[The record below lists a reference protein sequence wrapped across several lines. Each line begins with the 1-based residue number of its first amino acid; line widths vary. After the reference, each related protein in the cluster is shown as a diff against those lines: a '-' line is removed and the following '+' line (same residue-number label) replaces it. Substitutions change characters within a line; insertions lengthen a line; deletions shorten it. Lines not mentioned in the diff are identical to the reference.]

1 MVERS
6 TSMAWRVGVVAV
18 TSAALGGLAA
28 ALLAIAAVDRLVS
41 EQADLRLS
49 AATLTLAGELDEDP
63 PEQRRAEVRTTLD
76 DENQEIVSS
85 GIRLAVF
92 VEGELLAG
100 DALSPQPEVGSCV
113 TSRAARERVRAC
125 ASAYHDDWVL
135 VAAQPI
141 EDAWLHW
148 WYVFAAFGAMVLGGV
163 VGMASSKGLVSW
175 AVQPLRKITR
185 ALEAWPISSAA
196 PQELNEPSSCDEVEA
211 VRLALLSLTS
221 RLQALLEQ
229 AHRFAAAAA
238 HELRTPLTALRAE
251 LELLIEESA
260 SSDRVALERIG
271 VRVARLSD
279 LTERFLSLSLAG
291 ENLDQG
297 FETLSLSD
305 LVEEAIEELPPQQHV
320 RLSVDLENE
329 GLVRGDAQLL
339 RSLVRNPIANAL
351 EFAPEGPVEIRV
363 SERDGS
369 MVFEVRDRGP
379 GIPPELRERVVEPF
393 HPYHR
398 SAGSSRVGHGLGLT
412 LIGHIARLHRGRA
425 EFAAVEH
432 GAHLIVTLPAWTPRA
447 TTDRSS

>member
-1 MVERS
+1 MGERS

-63 PEQRRAEVRTTLD
+63 PPQRRAEVRTTLD
-76 DENQEIVSS
+76 DENQEIVTS

-92 VEGELLAG
+92 VGGEPLAG
-100 DALSPQPEVGSCV
+100 DALTPQPEVGACA
-113 TSRAARERVRAC
+113 TSRATRSRVRAC
-125 ASAYHDDWVL
+125 ASAYHDGWVL

-148 WYVFAAFGAMVLGGV
+148 WYVFAALGAIVLGGV
-163 VGMASSKGLVSW
+163 VGMASSRGLSSW
-175 AVQPLRKITR
+175 AVHPLRKIAR
-185 ALEAWPISSAA
+185 ALEAWPASSAV
-196 PQELNEPSSCDEVEA
+196 PPGLSEPSSCDEVEA

-229 AHRFAAAAA
+229 AHRFAASAA
-238 HELRTPLTALRAE
+238 HELRTPLTALRVE
-251 LELLIEESA
+251 LELLVEESA
-260 SSDRVALERIG
+260 ASERAALERIG
-271 VRVARLSD
+271 ARVARLSD
-279 LTERFLSLSLAG
+279 LTERFLLLSLAG
-291 ENLDQG
+291 ENLQQG

-305 LVEEAIEELPPQQHV
+305 LVKEVVEELLPQERA
-320 RLSVDLENE
+320 RLSADLENE

-339 RSLVRNPIANAL
+339 RSLVRNPIVNAL
-351 EFAPEGPVEIRV
+351 AFAPEGPIEIRV

-369 MVFEVRDRGP
+369 IVFEVRDRGP

-393 HPYHR
+393 HR
-398 SAGSSRVGHGLGLT
+398 GAGTSRAGHGLGLT

-425 EFAAVEH
+425 EFATVEH
-432 GAHLIVTLPAWTPRA
+432 GTHLTVTFPEWAPRA
-447 TTDRSS
+447 TIDHND